1 MEIVRCV
8 KIFLLSQLF
17 IFVFSLALY
26 SQSLTSG
33 SADFTEKTNYPV
45 FAPNDP
51 IFYFCGTEG
60 DQKGSLTAMSG
71 GQTVTF
77 TWEKYNPAT
86 RTFNLLLTEVSDKS
100 TQSNLA
106 DGCYRVSF
114 TENGNSFQF
123 RAWIFNGWI
132 VPTAAVSESGCTKF
146 RLLGSATGSNYTYYD
161 LSSGQPVTLNPGYR
175 YVWYVGSTTFSTI
188 QNPYVNDPPSVNTK
202 YKVEITDRAGC
213 MKSAEVTYLSIVPK
227 AKFSWTT
234 PQELDSQYGNPEAP
248 AEIHFKNES
257 ENADRDKYEWYLF
270 KDKSVIA
277 DEASAGVLKDSIMDI
292 LYDENPVYIY
302 ENSGKYKVKLVAAKE
317 NPEFTCRDTFY
328 LEDYIVVDTSLVKVV
343 PVFTP
348 NGDGIN
354 DEMVIKTRSLESLD
368 FQVFNRWG
376 KSVHHFSKSG
386 YIPENS
392 ELAAWDGRVNG
403 KLVPAGVYY
412 YVVDANGRDGVR
424 RRKKGFVQI
433 IW

>member
-1 MEIVRCV
+1 MEIGRYL
-8 KIFLLSQLF
+8 KIFLLTQLLV
-17 IFVFSLALY
+17 FVFSLSLY
-26 SQSLTSG
+26 SQSLTSS
-33 SADFTEKTNYPV
+33 SADFTEQTSYPV
-45 FAPNDP
+45 FTPNDP
-51 IFYFCGTEG
+51 VFYFYGNEG
-60 DQKGSLTAMSG
+60 DQKGSLIAQSG
-71 GQTVTF
+71 GQGVTF
-77 TWEKYNPAT
+77 TWEKYNAQT
-86 RTFNLLLTEVSDKS
+86 GTFNFLLTEVSDKS

-114 TENGNSFQF
+114 TENGRAFQF
-123 RAWIFNGWI
+123 RAWIFNSWI
-132 VPTAAVSESGCTKF
+132 SPTAAVSESDCSKF
-146 RLLGSATGSNYTYYD
+146 RLQASATGSNYTYYD
-161 LSSGQPVTLNPGYR
+161 LSSGQPVVLNPGYR
-175 YVWYVGSTTFSTI
+175 YVWYVGTTLFATI
-188 QNPYVNDPPSVNTK
+188 QSPYINDPPSIDTK

-234 PQELDSQYGNPEAP
+234 PQAIDAQYSNPEAP
-248 AEIHFKNES
+248 AEIDFKNES
-257 ENADRDKYEWYLF
+257 ENADRDKYEWHLF
-270 KDKSVIA
+270 KDKSVIE
-277 DEASAGVLKDSIMDI
+277 DEASSGVLKDSIMDI

-302 ENSGKYKVKLVAAKE
+302 ENSGKYKVKLVVAKE
-317 NPEFTCRDTFY
+317 NPELTCRDTFY

-386 YIPENS
+386 YIPDDS
-392 ELAAWDGRVNG
+392 ELAAWDGRVGG
-403 KLVPAGVYY
+403 KLVPAGVYF

-433 IW
+433 VW